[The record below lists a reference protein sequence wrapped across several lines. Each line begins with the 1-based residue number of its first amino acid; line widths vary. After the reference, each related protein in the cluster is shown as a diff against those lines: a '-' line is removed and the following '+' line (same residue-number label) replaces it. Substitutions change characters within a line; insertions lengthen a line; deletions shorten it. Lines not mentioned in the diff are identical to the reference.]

1 MATFPDAGTYQL
13 KPLDFSKYES
23 GFHQHS
29 FKLTKKNPFTTMTDE
44 QWLEYISTHEAHFTD
59 EPKYDIIP
67 WEKLKQVENDAS
79 NAGWELILRTTNNT
93 AYYPPTIDYR
103 WYQCTQWIFG
113 YPGQQLLLVLSYTE
127 SKFTLIKETKDED
140 IEMTNYF
147 SLTVVSTTKPKYYTY
162 ADFENESDCEYD
174 YDNDCIYYRNGPKP
188 GDKYYETIKPA
199 YGWIMNGGSSGCG
212 TQNFNYMFVGDKK
225 PNFYGMYELSNNQL
239 TGKEKEKEYEDT
251 QKQLINELF
260 PPKFWTE
267 WIDNNKETLM
277 PGKFKQNIQIT
288 LWDDTYV
295 LSGCKCIGLDEILK
309 WQMSFLFIQK
319 FMKSNISKWV
329 DDVFGYECAHNINA
343 NFWNKIPPYNVEQNT
358 ALHKML
364 CVSEVLPMNSK
375 SNTDDNWIPFN
386 GYKMSLFKQK
396 EIRLSLNAVQLIDE
410 VWRYVKSK
418 N

>member
-1 MATFPDAGTYQL
+1 MSTVIDARTYKL

-23 GFHQHS
+23 GFIYRS
-29 FKLTKKNPFTTMTDE
+29 IKLTKKNPFTTMTDE
-44 QWLEYISTHEAHFTD
+44 QWTEYVSTHEPHFTD
-59 EPKYDIIP
+59 EPHYEIIP
-67 WEKLKQVENDAS
+67 WVKLKEIENDAT

-93 AYYPPTIDYR
+93 AYCPPTIDYR

-113 YPGQQLLLVLSYTE
+113 YPSMQLLLVLSYTE
-127 SKFTLIKETKDED
+127 SKFTLIEETKDED

-147 SLTVVSTTKPKYYTY
+147 SLTVVSSTKPKYYTY

-174 YDNDCIYYRNGPKP
+174 YDNDCIYYRNGLKP
-188 GDKYYETIKPA
+188 GDKYYEAIKPA
-199 YGWIMNGGSSGCG
+199 YGWIMNGGCSGGG
-212 TQNFNYMFVGDKK
+212 TQNFKYMFVGDEK
-225 PNFYGMYELSNNQL
+225 PNMFGMYSSSYNLKQL
-239 TGKEKEKEYEDT
+239 TEKEREDI
-251 QKQLINELF
+251 QKQRINNPF
-260 PPKFWTE
+260 PQKFWTE

-277 PGKFKQNIQIT
+277 PGKFGQNIQIT

-295 LSGCKCIGLDEILK
+295 LPGGQCIGLDEILK

-343 NFWNKIPPYNVEQNT
+343 NFWNELPPYNVEQNT

-396 EIRLSLNAVQLIDE
+396 EIRLSSNAQQLIDE
-410 VWRYVKSK
+410 VWRYIKSK